1 MKSFEAKEFLENFE
15 VSTGGDSIM
24 DLLNDLRNAIDNKG
38 KEQIIKDMVR
48 IWQLVLDN
56 VRAELQKGGMN
67 LDDMEDVPKRIIN
80 KKINKKMKKLLSFST
95 IRASLIVGGILLTV
109 LTGDGSWE
117 NAGPLVYIG
126 MGTFVVGLAL
136 PWLVG
141 LYEKIKK

>member
-1 MKSFEAKEFLENFE
+1 
-15 VSTGGDSIM
+15 
-24 DLLNDLRNAIDNKG
+24 
-38 KEQIIKDMVR
+38 
-48 IWQLVLDN
+48 
-56 VRAELQKGGMN
+56 
-67 LDDMEDVPKRIIN
+67 
-80 KKINKKMKKLLSFST
+80 MKKLLSFST